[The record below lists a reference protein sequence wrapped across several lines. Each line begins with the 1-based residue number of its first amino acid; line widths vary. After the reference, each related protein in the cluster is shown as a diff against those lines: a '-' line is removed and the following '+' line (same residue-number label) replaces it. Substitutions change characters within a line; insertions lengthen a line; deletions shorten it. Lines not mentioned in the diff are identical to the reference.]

1 MTIKFPVYNSRKIH
15 LTFLSSQGG
24 LLNTGHTKVEGLSLQ
39 LENVGR
45 TDAGI
50 YICTANNGV
59 GESASAQIT
68 VNINC
73 KYLGTSDQ

>member
-1 MTIKFPVYNSRKIH
+1 M
-15 LTFLSSQGG
+15 
-24 LLNTGHTKVEGLSLQ
+24 NTGHTKVEGLSLE

-59 GESASAQIT
+59 GKSASAQIT
-68 VNINC
+68 VHINC
-73 KYLGTSDQ
+73 KYIQKCILLNEIAAFSKMF

>member
-1 MTIKFPVYNSRKIH
+1 MILILF
-15 LTFLSSQGG
+15 QGG
-24 LLNTGHTKVEGLSLQ
+24 LLNTGYTKVEGLSLQ

-73 KYLGTSDQ
+73 KFRLMVVL

>member
-1 MTIKFPVYNSRKIH
+1 MHFKLQTLQLTIQKDHS
-15 LTFLSSQGG
+15 TFIFLQGG

-59 GESASAQIT
+59 GEPASAQIT

-73 KYLGTSDQ
+73 K

>member
-1 MTIKFPVYNSRKIH
+1 M
-15 LTFLSSQGG
+15 
-24 LLNTGHTKVEGLSLQ
+24 NTGHTNVEGLSLE

-59 GESASAQIT
+59 GKSASAQIT
-68 VNINC
+68 VHINC
-73 KYLGTSDQ
+73 KYIQKCISGTILGSFCFSKMF